1 MSGTRE
7 PDRRSPERTV
17 SLLEAGERVKIVVFG
32 DSITAGF
39 AVRKGFDAFWLSML
53 KDKYTKAQVAIIN
66 EGACG
71 ATSFDGLARLDWS
84 VIAHSPDLVTV
95 NFGINDMYMGI
106 RLGEF
111 KSNLIE
117 IVERIL
123 AGSGSG
129 AGAEVLLMSSEPL
142 TTPRFDRIVLSYYQI
157 LEDVAEEM
165 GVGFVD
171 VYGAWMERVAEGV
184 PLESLILPGL
194 DHPNELGYKII
205 AEELMRFLSGE
216 DGGFRAART
225 SSAPSQ

>member
-1 MSGTRE
+1 MADAEIYRSFTGRTR
-7 PDRRSPERTV
+7 
-17 SLLEAGERVKIVVFG
+17 SLLEAGEDLRIVVFG

-53 KDKYTKAQVAIIN
+53 KEKYPKAAIAINN

-71 ATSFDGLARLDWS
+71 ATTFDGLARLDWS
-84 VIAHSPDLVTV
+84 VVAHNPDLVTV

-117 IVERIL
+117 IVEKIL
-123 AGSGSG
+123 EGCGSGSG
-129 AGAEVLLMSSEPL
+129 PELLLLSSEPL
-142 TTPRFDRIVLSYYQI
+142 MTPKFDRIVLSYYQI

-171 VYGAWMERVAEGV
+171 VYGAWMRRVGEGT

-194 DHPNELGYKII
+194 DHPNELGYRII
-205 AEELMRFLSGE
+205 AEELMRF
-216 DGGFRAART
+216 F
-225 SSAPSQ
+225 

>member
-1 MSGTRE
+1 MSEEGEEGSAFTR
-7 PDRRSPERTV
+7 RTV
-17 SLLEAGERVKIVVFG
+17 SLLEAGEQVKIVGFG

-39 AVRKGFDAFWLSML
+39 AVRRGFDHFWMKML
-53 KDKYTKAQVAIIN
+53 REKYPEAEISLNN
-66 EGACG
+66 EGVCG

-84 VIAHSPDLVTV
+84 VIAHAPDLVTV

-117 IVERIL
+117 ITEKIIEGSKSEIL
-123 AGSGSG
+123 
-129 AGAEVLLMSSEPL
+129 LLSSEPL
-142 TTPRFDRIVLSYYQI
+142 TTPRFDRIVLSYYQT

-171 VYGAWMERVAEGV
+171 VCGAWMRRVADGV

-194 DHPNELGYKII
+194 DHPNELGYRII
-205 AEELMRFLSGE
+205 AEELMRF
-216 DGGFRAART
+216 F
-225 SSAPSQ
+225 

>member
-1 MSGTRE
+1 MAKRGDGVD
-7 PDRRSPERTV
+7 DRRFTKRTV
-17 SLLEAGERVKIVVFG
+17 SILEAGEDLRIVVFG

-53 KDKYTKAQVAIIN
+53 KERYPKAAIAIIN

-71 ATSFDGLARLDWS
+71 ATTFDGLARLDWS
-84 VIAHSPDLVTV
+84 VIAHNPDLVTV

-123 AGSGSG
+123 EGCGSGSSP
-129 AGAEVLLMSSEPL
+129 EILLLSSEPL
-142 TTPRFDRIVLSYYQI
+142 LTPRFDRIVLSYYQI

-171 VYGAWMERVAEGV
+171 VYGAWMRRVGEGT

-194 DHPNELGYKII
+194 DHPNEQGYRII
-205 AEELMRFLSGE
+205 AEELMRF
-216 DGGFRAART
+216 F
-225 SSAPSQ
+225 

>member
-1 MSGTRE
+1 MSEEGEEDSRFTK
-7 PDRRSPERTV
+7 RTV
-17 SLLEAGERVKIVVFG
+17 SLLEAGKAVRIVTFG

-39 AVRKGFDAFWLSML
+39 AVRKGFDSFWMRML
-53 KDKYTKAQVAIIN
+53 KEKYPQAQITLKN
-66 EGACG
+66 EGVCG
-71 ATSFDGLARLDWS
+71 DTSFDGLARLDWS
-84 VIAHSPDLVTV
+84 VIAHAPDLVTV

-117 IVERIL
+117 IVEKIL
-123 AGSGSG
+123 EGSKS
-129 AGAEVLLMSSEPL
+129 EILLLSSEPL

-171 VYGAWMERVAEGV
+171 VCGAWMRKVAEGV

-194 DHPNELGYKII
+194 DHPNEAGYKII
-205 AEELMRFLSGE
+205 AEELMRHF
-216 DGGFRAART
+216 
-225 SSAPSQ
+225 

>member
-1 MSGTRE
+1 MAKRGDGVD
-7 PDRRSPERTV
+7 DRSFTKRAVT
-17 SLLEAGERVKIVVFG
+17 LLEGGEDLRIVVFG

-53 KDKYTKAQVAIIN
+53 KEKYPKAAIAINN

-84 VIAHSPDLVTV
+84 VVAHSPDLVTV
-95 NFGINDMYMGI
+95 NFGINDMYMGV

-117 IVERIL
+117 IVERIIEGC
-123 AGSGSG
+123 GSGPSP
-129 AGAEVLLMSSEPL
+129 EILLMSSEPL
-142 TTPRFDRIVLSYYQI
+142 LAPRFDRIVLSYYQI

-171 VYGAWMERVAEGV
+171 VYGAWMRRVGEGV

-194 DHPNELGYKII
+194 DHSNEAGYRII
-205 AEELMRFLSGE
+205 AEELMRF
-216 DGGFRAART
+216 F
-225 SSAPSQ
+225 

>member
-7 PDRRSPERTV
+7 PDRRSTKRAV
-17 SLLEAGERVKIVVFG
+17 SLLEAGEDLRIVVFG

-39 AVRKGFDAFWLSML
+39 AVRKGFDHFWLSML
-53 KDKYTKAQVAIIN
+53 KEKYPKAAVAIIN

-84 VIAHSPDLVTV
+84 VIAHNPDLITV
-95 NFGINDMYMGI
+95 NFGINDMYMGV

-111 KSNLIE
+111 KSNIIE

-123 AGSGSG
+123 EGSGSG
-129 AGAEVLLMSSEPL
+129 SCPEVLLMSSEPL

-157 LEDVAEEM
+157 LEDVADEM

-171 VYGAWMERVAEGV
+171 VYGAWMRRADEGV
-184 PLESLILPGL
+184 PLDSLILPGL

-205 AEELMRFLSGE
+205 AEELMRF
-216 DGGFRAART
+216 F
-225 SSAPSQ
+225 